1 MRYRTLLF
9 DLDLTLFDFAASERL
24 AFAECAHAAG
34 LPTTPEVFDRYKV
47 INGRLWAGVERGELT
62 PAEAGRRRFD
72 ELLDEFGASGAT
84 ADVSSDE
91 LGQMFQHGLGAHG
104 ELYAEAAPVLDSLL
118 DALAPQAELGLV
130 TNGLTT
136 VQRAK
141 VARLGLDRW
150 FDPIV
155 ISDEVGLAK
164 PDPAIFDLTFDE
176 LDRIHGTRDRR
187 SQTVM
192 IGDSLTSDMA
202 GARAAGIATCW
213 FNPAGADRPGEVDLT
228 HECRSLVDLIDTLS
242 G

>member
-1 MRYRTLLF
+1 MRYGTLLF

-24 AFAECAHAAG
+24 AFAECAAAAG
-34 LPTTPEVFDRYKV
+34 LASTPDVFDRYKV
-47 INGRLWAGVERGELT
+47 INSRLWGAVERGELT

-72 ELLDEFGASGAT
+72 ELLDEFGSDGAT
-84 ADVSSDE
+84 AQASSDE

-104 ELYAEAAPVLDSLL
+104 ELYPEATPLL
-118 DALAPQAELGLV
+118 DAIGEDVELGLV

-164 PDPAIFDLTFDE
+164 PDPAIFDLVFE
-176 LDRIHGTRDRR
+176 KLDQVHGRRERR
-187 SQTVM
+187 SQSVM

-213 FNPAGADRPGEVDLT
+213 FNPTGADRPSGVELT
-228 HECRSLVDLIDTLS
+228 HECRSLIELVDTLAV
-242 G
+242 

>member
-24 AFAECAHAAG
+24 AFAECAAAAG
-34 LPTTPEVFDRYKV
+34 LPTTPEVFARYKV
-47 INGRLWAGVERGELT
+47 INGRLWAGVERGEVT

-72 ELLDEFGASGAT
+72 ELLAEFGSASAPTG
-84 ADVSSDE
+84 VSSDE

-104 ELYAEAAPVLDSLL
+104 ELYPEAAPVLD
-118 DALAPQAELGLV
+118 ALAEHAELGLV
-130 TNGLTT
+130 TNGLTA

-150 FDPIV
+150 FEPIV

-164 PDPAIFDLTFDE
+164 PDPAIFDLTFNE
-176 LDRIHGTRDRR
+176 LDRVHGARERR
-187 SQTVM
+187 AQTVM

-213 FNPAGADRPGEVDLT
+213 FNPTGAQRPTGVELSL
-228 HECRSLVDLIDTLS
+228 ECQSLVDLIEALS
-242 G
+242 V

>member
-24 AFAECAHAAG
+24 AFAECADAAG
-34 LPTTPEVFDRYKV
+34 LPTSPEVFDRYKV

-104 ELYAEAAPVLDSLL
+104 ELYPEADAVLDAIASK
-118 DALAPQAELGLV
+118 AELALV

-164 PDPAIFDLTFDE
+164 PDPAIFDLTLDE
-176 LDRIHGTRDRR
+176 LDRVHGARGRR

-202 GARAAGIATCW
+202 GAQAAGIATCW
-213 FNPAGADRPGEVDLT
+213 FNPAGADRPASVELT
-228 HECRSLVDLIDTLS
+228 HECRSLLDLIDTLS
-242 G
+242 V